1 MVTVDHA
8 GLVGDC
14 CLSIDDRAR
23 TRAMLS
29 MMGSGSDEL
38 TAETRFD
45 AIVEPFSG
53 DPRVTRG
60 TGFGSSPGRRVDGRI
75 FAMLVR
81 GELVV
86 KLPRQRVAELVE
98 AGTARW
104 FDAGKGRPMRE
115 WASISVAQAGAWP
128 ELVAEAYEFVGSVGP
143 AGGA

>member
-1 MVTVDHA
+1 
-8 GLVGDC
+8 
-14 CLSIDDRAR
+14 
-23 TRAMLS
+23 MLS
-29 MMGSGSDEL
+29 TMGGEGDEL
-38 TAETRFD
+38 MAETRFD
-45 AIVEPFSG
+45 AIVEPYSG

-60 TGFGSSPGRRVDGRI
+60 SGFGSSPGRRVDGRI

-86 KLPRQRVAELVE
+86 KLPRQRVAELAE

-115 WASISVAQAGAWP
+115 WASVGVAQVGIWP
-128 ELVAEAYEFVGSVGP
+128 ELVAEAYEFVGSIVP

>member
-1 MVTVDHA
+1 
-8 GLVGDC
+8 
-14 CLSIDDRAR
+14 
-23 TRAMLS
+23 MLLT
-29 MMGSGSDEL
+29 MGSGGDKL
-38 TAETRFD
+38 AAETRFD

-81 GELVV
+81 DELVV

-98 AGTARW
+98 AGTAQW

-115 WASISVAQAGAWP
+115 WASISVAQAGIWP
-128 ELVAEAYEFVGSVGP
+128 GLVAEAYEFVGSIVP

>member
-1 MVTVDHA
+1 MLSD
-8 GLVGDC
+8 DY
-14 CLSIDDRAR
+14 LSIDDWAR

-29 MMGSGSDEL
+29 IVGSQGDEL
-38 TAETRFD
+38 TVETRFE

-60 TGFGSSPGRRVDGRI
+60 TGFGSSPGARVDGRI
-75 FAMLVR
+75 FAMLVH

-115 WASISVAQAGAWP
+115 WASISVAQAGNWP
-128 ELVAEAYEFVGSVGP
+128 ELVVEAYEFVGSIGP

>member
-1 MVTVDHA
+1 
-8 GLVGDC
+8 
-14 CLSIDDRAR
+14 
-23 TRAMLS
+23 MLS
-29 MMGSGSDEL
+29 TMGSRGDEL
-38 TAETRFD
+38 TAETLFD

-60 TGFGSSPGRRVDGRI
+60 AGFGSSPGRRVDGRI

-86 KLPRQRVAELVE
+86 KLPKQRVAELVE
-98 AGTARW
+98 AETARW

-115 WASISVAQAGAWP
+115 WASISVARYGAWP
-128 ELVAEAYEFVGSVGP
+128 GLVAEAYEFVGSIGR

>member
-1 MVTVDHA
+1 ML
-8 GLVGDC
+8 GLVSDD
-14 CLSIDDRAR
+14 CLSIDDWAR

-29 MMGSGSDEL
+29 MMGSEGDEL

-45 AIVEPFSG
+45 AIVEVFSG

-115 WASISVAQAGAWP
+115 WASISAAQAGAWP
-128 ELVAEAYEFVGSVGP
+128 KLVAEAYEFVGSIRP
-143 AGGA
+143 AAGA

>member
-1 MVTVDHA
+1 
-8 GLVGDC
+8 
-14 CLSIDDRAR
+14 
-23 TRAMLS
+23 MLS
-29 MMGSGSDEL
+29 MMGNGGDEL

-45 AIVEPFSG
+45 AIVEPFLG

-60 TGFGSSPGRRVDGRI
+60 TGFGSSPGLRVDGRI

-81 GELVV
+81 GGLVV

-115 WASISVAQAGAWP
+115 WAWISVAQASDWP
-128 ELVAEAYEFVGSVGP
+128 ELVAEAYEFVGSI
-143 AGGA
+143 

>member
-1 MVTVDHA
+1 
-8 GLVGDC
+8 
-14 CLSIDDRAR
+14 
-23 TRAMLS
+23 MLS

-60 TGFGSSPGRRVDGRI
+60 TGFGSSPGRRVNGRI

-86 KLPRQRVAELVE
+86 KLPRERVAEVVE
-98 AGTARW
+98 AGTARR
-104 FDAGKGRPMRE
+104 FDAGKGRPMRD

-128 ELVAEAYEFVGSVGP
+128 KLVAEAYEYVSSIEP

>member
-1 MVTVDHA
+1 
-8 GLVGDC
+8 
-14 CLSIDDRAR
+14 
-23 TRAMLS
+23 MLS
-29 MMGSGSDEL
+29 MMGSGGDEL

-45 AIVEPFSG
+45 AIVEPFSD

-86 KLPRQRVAELVE
+86 KLPRQRVAELVD

-128 ELVAEAYEFVGSVGP
+128 ELVAEAYEFVGSIGP
-143 AGGA
+143 AAGP

>member
-1 MVTVDHA
+1 MK
-8 GLVGDC
+8 
-14 CLSIDDRAR
+14 R
-23 TRAMLS
+23 TRWTAILTMLS
-29 MMGSGSDEL
+29 MMGSGGGGL

-45 AIVEPFSG
+45 AIVEPFLG

-60 TGFGSSPGRRVDGRI
+60 TGFGSSPSRRVDGRI

-115 WASISVAQAGAWP
+115 WASIGVVHAGAWP
-128 ELVAEAYEFVGSVGP
+128 ELVTEAYEFVGSIRP